1 MINEIDLIP
10 KLEQEATGDD
20 NNLDEVVPKKG
31 ARVPRKPLHKLTT
44 QQAVLKNENGTY
56 WSFYKVELAYKTTTD
71 NPIPIHYYKGSNMF
85 LEIEAVKKTARL
97 ASYSP
102 HGIVHY
108 QDVIVD
114 WDESKRAEY
123 EFICTDRPSIILKV
137 KQLYFF
143 FMLKSSKDFDSVAKV
158 SFFF

>member
-1 MINEIDLIP
+1 
-10 KLEQEATGDD
+10 
-20 NNLDEVVPKKG
+20 
-31 ARVPRKPLHKLTT
+31 
-44 QQAVLKNENGTY
+44 
-56 WSFYKVELAYKTTTD
+56 
-71 NPIPIHYYKGSNMF
+71 MF

-123 EFICTDRPSIILKV
+123 EFICAARPLVILKV

-143 FMLKSSKDFDSVAKV
+143 FMLKSSKDFDSLAKV
-158 SFFF
+158 SFFFWEHFCIQLYKIPIVGLDDSSLNS